1 MILPLSIFAVF
12 YSIRI
17 TVIIFNIFKKE
28 NCSVFYM
35 QIPFKWHITS
45 KDYTI
50 LELQKHLFHLFGT
63 LPHKKFI
70 KHKWIL
76 MNYYILTNILLT
88 FKIQNLQKFG
98 QKTTKERH
106 PEYVSIQTTCSLP
119 LSQIQIFKST
129 ASESLKYDFIE
140 TPICPLL

>member
-1 MILPLSIFAVF
+1 M
-12 YSIRI
+12 
-17 TVIIFNIFKKE
+17 K
-28 NCSVFYM
+28 
-35 QIPFKWHITS
+35 
-45 KDYTI
+45 
-50 LELQKHLFHLFGT
+50 
-63 LPHKKFI
+63 
-70 KHKWIL
+70 
-76 MNYYILTNILLT
+76 YYILTNILLT

-140 TPICPLL
+140 TGKGQIPLCHINLQGNLTKMF

>member
-1 MILPLSIFAVF
+1 
-12 YSIRI
+12 
-17 TVIIFNIFKKE
+17 
-28 NCSVFYM
+28 
-35 QIPFKWHITS
+35 
-45 KDYTI
+45 
-50 LELQKHLFHLFGT
+50 
-63 LPHKKFI
+63 
-70 KHKWIL
+70 

-88 FKIQNLQKFG
+88 FKIQILQKFG